1 MIIAYFFELCL
12 DLEWLLKREFWYTE
26 LVDSFSSM
34 RFAGV
39 RLAGVRFAGLKLAGL
54 KLGGLKLGAVKLGG
68 SWVEKDSRL
77 SGAMESLWDFWL
89 SICCE

>member
-1 MIIAYFFELCL
+1 MIIAYFFEFCL

-34 RFAGV
+34 R
-39 RLAGVRFAGLKLAGL
+39 LAGVRFVGLKLA
-54 KLGGLKLGAVKLGG
+54 GLKLGAVKLGG

>member
-34 RFAGV
+34 RFARV
-39 RLAGVRFAGLKLAGL
+39 KLAGVKLAGL
-54 KLGGLKLGAVKLGG
+54 KLGGMRLRAVKLGG